1 MKKSPFLIAF
11 YPLAFCIFAASH
23 AFAQAPIHYKQPARN
38 WNEALPVGNGRLG
51 VMTFGRVNEELLQ
64 LNEETLWSGGPVEK
78 NPNPDAIKHLPAVR
92 EALHREDYEAASKEL
107 QKIQG
112 LYTEAYQPLGDL
124 LIKQPF
130 DVQPTAYFRDLDIQN
145 ATAHTQ
151 FTIDGVT
158 YSRELFVSAPDQVIV
173 LRLTASQK
181 GKLNFSIATQSPHPM
196 SKLVVGKNEL
206 SMRGKAPAHAD
217 PNYVNYNAKP
227 VYYDDPTG
235 CKGMRFDWRIKVQ
248 TTDGK
253 VTADTAGISI
263 SDATEAILLVTAATS
278 FNGFDKCPD
287 SQGRDEKALVESYL
301 KRALS
306 KSITA
311 IRNAHVADYQK
322 FFNRMRIKLG
332 TSEEAAFLPMD
343 SRLMRYAQMGN
354 DPELEALYFQFGRYL
369 LISSSRPGGI
379 PANLQGIWNPMT
391 RPPWSSNYTTN
402 INAQMNYWPAEPA
415 NLSDLHTTFTDWIA
429 GAAATGR
436 ETAKNFYG
444 MKGWTVHHNSD
455 IWGAS
460 NPVGDKG
467 KGSPS
472 WANWSMGGAWLSQH
486 LWEHYAYSG
495 DENYLKNYA
504 YPLMRDAAQFCLDW
518 LVKDAKGNW
527 VTSPSTSPENVFITE
542 KGIKQSVSVSTTMD
556 MALVYDLF
564 TNVIHASEH
573 LKTDADLRKTLEE
586 RLQHLFPLQIGKKGN
601 LQEWYKDWED
611 QDPQHRHVSH
621 LFALHPGH
629 YISPLRTPKFTDAAR
644 KTLEIRGDGGTGWSK
659 SWKINFWA
667 RLHDGNHAHKLLQE
681 LLKLTGVEGTDYAN
695 GGGTYLNLFC
705 AHPPFQIDGNFGGT
719 SGMAEML
726 LQSQDGVINLLPA
739 LPDAWATGEVKGLK
753 ARGGFEIDMTWK
765 DKKITRI
772 IVKSALGG
780 NCRLKL
786 PNGLTN
792 AKLQSAKGKNSNHFY
807 RVFENKYQTTTPEA
821 SNFVYDLSTEKNE
834 IYILGG
840 N

>member
-1 MKKSPFLIAF
+1 MKKTLLFLPF
-11 YPLAFCIFAASH
+11 AFCLWSNTS
-23 AFAQAPIHYKQPARN
+23 AQAPIHYKQPARN
-38 WNEALPVGNGRLG
+38 WNEALPLGNGRLG

-64 LNEETLWSGGPVEK
+64 LNEETLWSGGPVDR
-78 NPNPDAIKHLPAVR
+78 NPNPDAGKHLPAVR
-92 EALHREDYEAASKEL
+92 EALNREDYGTASKEL

-124 LIKQPF
+124 LLKQPF
-130 DVQPTAYFRDLDIQN
+130 DSQPTAYFRDLDLQN

-151 FTIDGVT
+151 FTIEGVT

-181 GKLNFSIATQSPHPM
+181 GKLNFSVSTRSPHPLL
-196 SKLVVGKNEL
+196 KQITGKNEL

-227 VYYDDPTG
+227 VYYEDPSG
-235 CKGMRFDWRIKVQ
+235 CKGMRFDWRVKVQ

-253 VTADTAGISI
+253 VTVDTSGISI
-263 SDATEAILLVTAATS
+263 SNATEAILFVTAATS

-287 SQGRDEKALVESYL
+287 SQGRNEKALVESYL
-301 KRALS
+301 KRAS
-306 KSITA
+306 AKSMDL
-311 IRNAHVADYQK
+311 IRKAHIADYRK
-322 FFNRMRIKLG
+322 YFDRVRLTLG
-332 TSEEAAFLPMD
+332 SSGEAAHLPMD
-343 SRLMRYAQMGN
+343 ARLIRYAQLRN
-354 DPELEALYFQFGRYL
+354 DPELEALYFDFGRYL

-402 INAQMNYWPAEPA
+402 INAEMNYWPAEAA
-415 NLSDLHTTFTDWIA
+415 NLSELHTTFTDWIA

-444 MKGWTVHHNSD
+444 MNGWTVHHNSD

-472 WANWSMGGAWLSQH
+472 WANWAMGGAWLSQH
-486 LWEHYAYSG
+486 LWEHYVYSG
-495 DENYLKNYA
+495 DEKYLKNYA
-504 YPLMRDAAQFCLDW
+504 YPLMRDAARFCLDW
-518 LVKDAKGNW
+518 LVKDANGNW
-527 VTSPSTSPENVFITE
+527 ITSPATSPENVFITE
-542 KGIKQSVSVSTTMD
+542 KGVKQAVSVATTMD
-556 MALVYDLF
+556 MALVYDVF

-573 LKTDADLRKTLEE
+573 LNVDAELRKTLEE
-586 RLQHLFPLQIGKKGN
+586 RLQHLFPLQIGGKGN
-601 LQEWYKDWED
+601 LQEWYKDWQDE
-611 QDPQHRHVSH
+611 DPQHRHVSH
-621 LFALHPGH
+621 LFAVHPGR
-629 YISPLRTPKFTDAAR
+629 YISPLRTPKYTDAAR

-681 LLKLTGVEGTDYAN
+681 LLKLTGVEGTDYAK

-719 SGMAEML
+719 SGIAEML
-726 LQSQDGVINLLPA
+726 IQSQDGVLNLLPA
-739 LPDAWATGEVKGLK
+739 LPDAWATGNVKGLK

-765 DKKITRI
+765 DGKITRVI
-772 IVKSALGG
+772 IKSVLGG

-786 PNGLTN
+786 PNALPN
-792 AKLQSAKGKNSNHFY
+792 AKLQPAKGKNPNSFY
-807 RVFENKYQTTTPEA
+807 AVFENKYQTTTPEA
-821 SNFVYDLSTEKNE
+821 SGFVYDLPTEKNK
-834 IYILGG
+834 IYILGE

>member
-1 MKKSPFLIAF
+1 MKKSLL
-11 YPLAFCIFAASH
+11 PLAFCLLPLCS

-92 EALHREDYEAASKEL
+92 AALNREEYETASKEL

-130 DVQPTAYFRDLDIQN
+130 DAQPSAYFRDLDLQN

-151 FTIDGVT
+151 FTIEGVT

-181 GKLNFSIATQSPHPM
+181 GKLNFSASTKSPHPLL
-196 SKLVVGKNEL
+196 KQITGKNEL

-227 VYYDDPTG
+227 VYYEDPSG
-235 CKGMRFDWRIKVQ
+235 CKGMRFDWRVKVQ

-253 VTADTAGISI
+253 VTADTSGLSI
-263 SDATEAILLVTAATS
+263 SDATEAILLITAATS

-301 KRALS
+301 KKAS
-306 KSITA
+306 AKSIDL
-311 IRNAHVADYQK
+311 IRKAHIADYQK
-322 FFNRMRIKLG
+322 YFNRVKLTLG
-332 TSEEAAFLPMD
+332 QSGEAAFLPMD
-343 SRLMRYAQMGN
+343 SRLVRYAQMGN
-354 DPELEALYFQFGRYL
+354 DPQLEALYFDFGRYL

-402 INAQMNYWPAEPA
+402 INAQMNYWPAEAA
-415 NLSDLHTTFTDWIA
+415 NLSELHTTFTDWIA
-429 GAAATGR
+429 SAAATGR

-444 MKGWTVHHNSD
+444 MSGWTVHHNSD

-472 WANWSMGGAWLSQH
+472 WANWAMGGAWLSQH
-486 LWEHYAYSG
+486 LWEHYVYSG
-495 DENYLKNYA
+495 NEAYLKNYA

-518 LVKDAKGNW
+518 LVKDANGKW
-527 VTSPSTSPENVFITE
+527 ITSPSTSPENIFITD
-542 KGIKQSVSVSTTMD
+542 KGVKQSVSVATTMD
-556 MALVYDLF
+556 MALLYDVF
-564 TNVIHASEH
+564 TNVIHAAEH
-573 LKTDADLRKTLEE
+573 LKVDAELRKTLEE
-586 RLQHLFPLQIGKKGN
+586 RLQNMFPLQIGKKGN

-611 QDPQHRHVSH
+611 QEPEHRHVSH
-621 LFALHPGH
+621 LFALHPGR

-644 KTLEIRGDGGTGWSK
+644 KTLELRGDGGTGWSK

-667 RLHDGNHAHKLLQE
+667 RLHDGNHAYKLLRE
-681 LLKLTGVEGTDYAN
+681 LLKVTGVEGTDYAK

-719 SGMAEML
+719 SGIAEML
-726 LQSQDGVINLLPA
+726 LQSQDGLINLLPA

-753 ARGGFEIDMTWK
+753 ARGGFELDMVWK
-765 DKKITRI
+765 DGKITRLI
-772 IVKSALGG
+772 IKSALGG

-786 PNGLTN
+786 PNVLTN
-792 AKLQSAKGKNSNHFY
+792 AKLQPAKGKNPNAFY
-807 RVFENKYQTTTPEA
+807 AVFENKYQTTTPEG
-821 SNFVYDLSTEKNE
+821 SGFVYDLTTEKNK

>member
-1 MKKSPFLIAF
+1 MKNNLFAYNGL
-11 YPLAFCIFAASH
+11 LVAFCFLLFSQS
-23 AFAQAPIHYKQPARN
+23 FAQAPIHYKQPARN

-64 LNEETLWSGGPVEK
+64 LNEETLWSGGPVDK
-78 NPNPDAIKHLPAVR
+78 NPNPEAGKHLPAVR
-92 EALHREDYEAASKEL
+92 EALNREDYETASKEL

-130 DVQPTAYFRDLDIQN
+130 DSQPTAYFRDLDLQN

-158 YSRELFVSAPDQVIV
+158 YSRELFVSAPDQVII

-181 GKLNFSIATQSPHPM
+181 GKLNFSASTHSPHPLL
-196 SKLVVGKNEL
+196 KQITGKNEL

-227 VYYDDPTG
+227 VYYEDPSG

-253 VTADTAGISI
+253 VTTDTSGISI
-263 SDATEAILLVTAATS
+263 SNATEAILLVTAATS

-301 KRALS
+301 KRAS
-306 KSITA
+306 AKSIDL
-311 IRNAHVADYQK
+311 IRKSHIADYQK
-322 FFNRMRIKLG
+322 YFHRVKLTLG
-332 TSEEAAFLPMD
+332 LSGEAAHLPMD
-343 SRLMRYAQMGN
+343 ARLVRYAQLGN
-354 DPELEALYFQFGRYL
+354 DPELEALYFDFGRYL

-402 INAQMNYWPAEPA
+402 INAEMNYWPAEAA
-415 NLSDLHTTFTDWIA
+415 NLSELHTTFTDWIA

-472 WANWSMGGAWLSQH
+472 WANWAMGGAWLSQH
-486 LWEHYAYSG
+486 LWEHYVYSG
-495 DENYLKNYA
+495 DEKYLKNYA

-518 LVKDAKGNW
+518 LVKDANGNW
-527 VTSPSTSPENVFITE
+527 ITSPSTSPENVFITE
-542 KGIKQSVSVSTTMD
+542 KGVKQAVSVATTMD
-556 MALVYDLF
+556 MALVYDVF

-573 LKTDADLRKTLEE
+573 LNVDAELRKTLED
-586 RLQHLFPLQIGKKGN
+586 RLQNLFPLQIGKKGN

-621 LFALHPGH
+621 LFAVHPGR
-629 YISPLRTPKFTDAAR
+629 YISPLRTPKYTDAAR
-644 KTLEIRGDGGTGWSK
+644 KTLELRGDGGTGWSK

-681 LLKLTGVEGTDYAN
+681 LLKLTGVEGTDYAK
-695 GGGTYLNLFC
+695 GGGTYLNLLC

-719 SGMAEML
+719 SGIAEML
-726 LQSQDGVINLLPA
+726 IQSQDGVLNLLPA
-739 LPDAWATGEVKGLK
+739 LPDAWATGNVKGLK

-765 DKKITRI
+765 EGKITRVI
-772 IVKSALGG
+772 IKSALGG

-786 PNGLTN
+786 PNALPN
-792 AKLQSAKGKNSNHFY
+792 AKLQPAKGKNPNSFY
-807 RVFENKYQTTTPEA
+807 AVFENKSQTTTPEA
-821 SNFVYDLSTEKNE
+821 SGFVYDLSTEKNK
-834 IYILGG
+834 IYVLEG

>member
-1 MKKSPFLIAF
+1 MRNFL
-11 YPLAFCIFAASH
+11 LLLSFCSITSLEV
-23 AFAQAPIHYKQPARN
+23 FAQAPIHYKQPARN
-38 WNEALPVGNGRLG
+38 WNEASPVGNGRLG
-51 VMTFGRVNEELLQ
+51 VMTFGRVEEELLQ

-92 EALHREDYEAASKEL
+92 AALSREGYETASKEL

-124 LIKQPF
+124 LLKQPF
-130 DVQPTAYFRDLDIQN
+130 NAAPTAYFRDLDIQN
-145 ATAHTQ
+145 ATTHTQ

-181 GKLNFSIATQSPHPM
+181 GKLNFVLAAQSPHPIT
-196 SKLVVGKNEL
+196 KLITSKNEL

-217 PNYVNYNAKP
+217 PNYVRYNPKP
-227 VYYDDPTG
+227 VYYEDVTG

-253 VTADTAGISI
+253 VTADTSGIEI
-263 SDATEAILLVTAATS
+263 SEATEAVLLVTAATS

-301 KRALS
+301 KRAAA
-306 KSITA
+306 KSFTA
-311 IRNAHVADYQK
+311 IKNAHIADYQRY
-322 FFNRMRIKLG
+322 FNHVKLTLG
-332 TSEEAAFLPMD
+332 QPSEASMLAMD
-343 SRLMRYAQMGN
+343 ARLMRYAQLGN

-402 INAQMNYWPAEPA
+402 INAEMNYWPAEVT

-429 GAAATGR
+429 NAAATGR

-444 MKGWTVHHNSD
+444 MSGWTVHHNSD

-472 WANWSMGGAWLSQH
+472 WANWAMGGAWLSQH

-495 DENYLKNYA
+495 DKVYLKLYA
-504 YPLMRDAAQFCLDW
+504 YPLMREAAQFCLDW
-518 LVKDAKGNW
+518 LVKDAEGHW
-527 VTSPSTSPENVFITE
+527 ITSPATSPENVFVTE
-542 KGIKQSVSVSTTMD
+542 KGVKNAVSVATTMD

-564 TNVIHASEH
+564 TNVIHASEQ
-573 LKTDADLRKTLEE
+573 LNTDADLRKTLEE
-586 RLQHLFPLQIGKKGN
+586 RLQNLFPLQIGKKGN

-611 QDPQHRHVSH
+611 AEPQHRHVSH
-621 LFALHPGH
+621 LFALHPGR
-629 YISPLRTPKFTDAAR
+629 YISPLRTPKYTEAAK

-681 LLKLTGVEGTDYAN
+681 LLKVTGMEGTDYVNA
-695 GGGTYLNLFC
+695 GGTYPNLFC

-719 SGMAEML
+719 SGVAEML
-726 LQSQDGVINLLPA
+726 IQSQDGVIYLLPA

-753 ARGGFEIDMTWK
+753 ARGGFEIDMVWK
-765 DKKITRI
+765 DKKIIRLV
-772 IVKSALGG
+772 VKSALGG
-780 NCRLKL
+780 NCRVKTQ
-786 PNGLTN
+786 NALTSKN
-792 AKLQSAKGKNSNHFY
+792 LEVARGKNTNPFY
-807 RVFENKYQTTTPEA
+807 QVFENKYQTTTPEA
-821 SNFVYDLSTEKNE
+821 NGFVYDFKTEQNE
-834 IYILGG
+834 IYIF
-840 N
+840 